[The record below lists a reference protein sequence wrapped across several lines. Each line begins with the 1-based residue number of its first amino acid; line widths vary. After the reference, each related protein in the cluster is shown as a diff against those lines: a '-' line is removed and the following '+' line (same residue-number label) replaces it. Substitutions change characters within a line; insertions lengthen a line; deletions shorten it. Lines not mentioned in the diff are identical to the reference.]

1 MTAIDKRRTNCRGKY
16 MVFSV
21 IKVSIAAL
29 TISVGSWLSFSQ
41 ISEAADAT
49 NRDNA
54 ELKVQVTQLE
64 ERIRRL
70 EERFGKLV
78 KPERRQTPLT

>member
-1 MTAIDKRRTNCRGKY
+1 